1 MLGSLLARGL
11 IQEVSASAKH
21 AVWRKAENGTALS
34 LKVTR
39 AGCAAIGIE
48 RSAGRAKT
56 AEPGARPERA
66 GTKQAQ
72 VIAMLKRPEGATI
85 EQIVEATGWQSHTVR
100 GAMAGALKK
109 RLGLAITTEK
119 VEGRGRVYRLSI

>member
-72 VIAMLKRPEGATI
+72 VIAMLSGRREQPSSRSWRRPGGSPTRSGAPWR
-85 EQIVEATGWQSHTVR
+85 AR
-100 GAMAGALKK
+100 
-109 RLGLAITTEK
+109 
-119 VEGRGRVYRLSI
+119 